1 MRNDRPMHDVRSRA
15 HGGPKQDGTC
25 PYSGMSGGMIFFVV
39 VLVMLGLAGIAGA
52 VLFVKK

>member
-1 MRNDRPMHDVRSRA
+1 
-15 HGGPKQDGTC
+15 
-25 PYSGMSGGMIFFVV
+25 MSGGMIFFVV